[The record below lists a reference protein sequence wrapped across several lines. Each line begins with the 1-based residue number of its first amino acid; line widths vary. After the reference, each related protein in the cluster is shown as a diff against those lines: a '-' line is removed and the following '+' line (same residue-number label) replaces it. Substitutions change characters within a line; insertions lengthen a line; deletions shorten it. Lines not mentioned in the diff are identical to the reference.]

1 MDICNICKL
10 HYQKFVEKRIEKLP
24 VAIPSKNSFEF
35 GLSNLYKISR
45 MIKNPFDAVCLIV
58 EAYNKMKYSSLTFDL
73 IEGKIIMIQG
83 EGVEIPE

>member
-1 MDICNICKL
+1 
-10 HYQKFVEKRIEKLP
+10 
-24 VAIPSKNSFEF
+24 
-35 GLSNLYKISR
+35 

-58 EAYNKMKYSSLTFDL
+58 EAYNKMKYSSLAFDL